1 MAKAEETKR
10 VQLADVDGNL
20 KYMVTDNCMFRNEFL
35 ARGQI
40 VVFPKD
46 LAVEHSCIEP
56 MYEEAEKEEDKPVA
70 IHDPYEES
78 FQRKRV
84 ESARAGIMEN

>member
-20 KYMVTDNCMFRNEFL
+20 KYRVTDNCMYRNEFL

-40 VVFPKD
+40 VVYPKGFV
-46 LAVEHSCIEP
+46 VEHCCIEP
-56 MYEEAEKEEDKPVA
+56 MYEEVKKEEDKPTV
-70 IHDPYEES
+70 IYDPYEKS
-78 FQRKRV
+78 FQKARV
-84 ESARAGIMEN
+84 DSARAGLMEN

>member
-1 MAKAEETKR
+1 MAKAEEIKK

-40 VVFPKD
+40 VVYPKD
-46 LAVEHSCIEP
+46 VVVDHRCIEP
-56 MYEEAEKEEDKPVA
+56 MYEEVKKEEDKPTA
-70 IHDPYEES
+70 IYDPYEES
-78 FQRKRV
+78 FQKARV
-84 ESARAGIMEN
+84 ESARAGLMEN